1 MDFESVL
8 NWFEGVAINWNP
20 DLLLYRKS
28 YFDHW
33 GAAEMLKYDSRVSL
47 KENPQ
52 YYLKFCQPEGVS
64 QQN

>member
-8 NWFEGVAINWNP
+8 QWFEGISLNWNP

-33 GAAEMLKYDSRVSL
+33 KVEDMLPKKARNGSL
-47 KENPQ
+47 
-52 YYLKFCQPEGVS
+52 LITKFS
-64 QQN
+64 QSG